1 MRLLQYISTNVFN
14 LVEPLA
20 DSGVIPPYAI
30 LSHTWI
36 EGEEV
41 TYEELVAGTG
51 RSKAGYAKIQ
61 FCAEQ
66 ARRDGLKHFW
76 VDTCCINKANL
87 NELSQAINSM
97 FRWYRNASRCY
108 VHLSDV
114 HSIASGTGCVAFAR
128 SWDSEFRKSRW
139 FTRGWTLQE
148 LLASQSVQFFSH
160 GGQQLG
166 DKESLKLEIR
176 EITGLPLSALE
187 GTPLSQF
194 CDEDRLKWMGAR
206 ETMKP
211 EDKVYSLLGILDAE
225 MSLEYGE
232 GMVKAK
238 ERLREILKKRERC
251 ISDLRPTDPR
261 DDKKRIEE
269 TKGGLLRDSYYWI
282 LENAEYQQWRSEVGQ
297 DHVLW
302 VKGDPGK
309 GKTMLL
315 CGVINELS
323 ASLAKTDLV
332 SYFFCQAT
340 DARINNAI
348 AVLRGL
354 LYMLVSQQPSLA
366 SHIQK
371 KYDHAGQGLFK
382 DTNAWV
388 ALSEIT
394 TNVLQDPRLGR
405 TYLVID
411 ALDECVTELPKLLQF
426 ITEQSACSPHVK
438 WIVSSRNWPAIEEGL
453 EAAKHKARLCLE
465 LNPKAIST
473 AVATFIRIKVS
484 GFAQRKKY
492 SKATQDAIV
501 DRLTRGA
508 DNTFLWVALVC
519 QSLEGTTPL
528 NALKTL
534 NMIPPGLNALYG
546 RMLEQ
551 IKGSDSADVCMRG
564 LAVMATVYRPVSLD
578 ELTSLID
585 MPEEMSEPLD
595 YISMREIIGLC
606 ASFLIIRDN
615 VVYFV
620 HQSAKD
626 YLVKDALVTLFPSG
640 QGQVHRAILS
650 KCLRVLS
657 GTLKRDIYNLSTL
670 GYPIE
675 QVKQPDPD
683 PFAASRYACIYWVD
697 HLCDWNYN
705 SRVQESGDLQDGGT
719 VEVFIR
725 EKYLYW
731 LEALSLCRSMSAGV
745 LSMAKFEAS
754 LSVSLG
760 SAGSIHNKS

>member
-1 MRLLQYISTNVFN
+1 MRLLRYSSTGAFN

-20 DSGVIPPYAI
+20 DNDVIPPYAI

-51 RSKAGYAKIQ
+51 KLKAGYAKIQ

-66 ARRDGLKHFW
+66 AKRDKLEYFW
-76 VDTCCINKANL
+76 VDTCCINKANP

-97 FRWYRNASRCY
+97 FRWYRDASRCY

-114 HSIASGTGCVAFAR
+114 HSTASDTAR

-148 LLASQSVQFFSH
+148 LLASQSVQFYSN

-166 DKESLKLEIR
+166 DNDSLKLEIHK
-176 EITGLPLSALE
+176 ITGLPLSALE
-187 GTPLSQF
+187 GKPLSQF
-194 CDEDRLKWMGAR
+194 GSEERFLWMVPR
-206 ETMKP
+206 ETTKP
-211 EDKVYSLLGILDAE
+211 EDKVYSLLGILDVE

-238 ERLREILKKRERC
+238 ERLREILNKRECC
-251 ISDLRPTDPR
+251 IRDLRLTDPR
-261 DDKKRIEE
+261 DDKRRIEE
-269 TKGGLLRDSYYWI
+269 TKGGLLKDSYRWI
-282 LENAEYQQWRSEVGQ
+282 LENAEYLLWRGEVGQ

-315 CGVINELS
+315 CGVIDELN
-323 ASLAKTDLV
+323 ASLAQTDLV
-332 SYFFCQAT
+332 SYFFCQAN
-340 DARINNAI
+340 DVRINNAT

-371 KYDHAGQGLFK
+371 KYEHAGKELFE
-382 DTNAWV
+382 DINAWV
-388 ALSEIT
+388 ALCEIL
-394 TNVLQDPRLGR
+394 TNVLQDPWLGR
-405 TYLVID
+405 TFLVVD
-411 ALDECVTELPKLLQF
+411 ALDECVGDLPKLLQF
-426 ITEQSACSPHVK
+426 ITEQSASSAHVR
-438 WIVSSRNWPAIEEGL
+438 WMVSSRNWPAIEEGL

-465 LNPKAIST
+465 LNPKAISL
-473 AVATFIRIKVS
+473 AVVTFIRTRVS
-484 GFAQRKKY
+484 EVAKQKKY
-492 SKATQDAIV
+492 SKVIQDVIV

-519 QSLEGTTPL
+519 QSLKGTTRL
-528 NALKTL
+528 NVLKALDR
-534 NMIPPGLNALYG
+534 IPPGLDLLYG
-546 RMLEQ
+546 RMLGE
-551 IKGSDSADVCMRG
+551 IEGSDSADVCMHV
-564 LAVMATVYRPVSLD
+564 LAVMVTVYRPLPLG
-578 ELTSLID
+578 ELRSLID
-585 MPEEMSEPLD
+585 MLEDMSEAVD
-595 YISMREIIGLC
+595 DESMRYIIGLC
-606 ASFLIIRDN
+606 ASFLTIIDN

-626 YLVKDALVTLFPSG
+626 YLVKEASVKLFPSG
-640 QGQVHRAILS
+640 QGQVHRAILIN
-650 KCLRVLS
+650 CLRILS
-657 GTLKRDIYNLSTL
+657 GTLKRDMYNLGGL

-675 QVKQPDPD
+675 RVKQPEPD
-683 PFAASRYACIYWVD
+683 PLVASRYACIHWVD
-697 HLCDWNYN
+697 HLCDWTPNF
-705 SRVQESGDLQDGGT
+705 RIQESHHLQDGGI

-725 EKYLYW
+725 EKYLHW

-745 LSMAKFEAS
+745 LSMAKLEAF

-760 SAGSIHNKS
+760 LAGIYS